1 MRRGQLVDLWAKC
14 QRRVIDGVTDY
25 DQRQKKDYM
34 EIFKKKT
41 PTYHM
46 SYKTA
51 SGNDEIT

>member
-34 EIFKKKT
+34 EIFKKKHRLT
-41 PTYHM
+41 TCRIKLLLEM
-46 SYKTA
+46 MK
-51 SGNDEIT
+51 